1 MKIRVPTIL
10 GIIPKTE
17 KSLRMT
23 TKENHPR
30 KRAVQQAQT
39 VGSDRRTKKVS
50 RREISKN
57 FFKKERKFEM
67 TDYCHLPC
75 GKLHLEATI

>member
-1 MKIRVPTIL
+1 MKNEEDKSSNNIGNHIQ
-10 GIIPKTE
+10 TE

-30 KRAVQQAQT
+30 KRAVQQAQR
-39 VGSDRRTKKVS
+39 VGSDRRTKEVS

-67 TDYCHLPC
+67 TDYCY
-75 GKLHLEATI
+75 